1 MTPSEADYRTALH
14 GERNGDLVNRV
25 QQLRLDGQLGA
36 AGKRGG
42 GGSWLPWVL
51 CGLLALSWAGVGVR
65 WYRAA
70 GTAPADN
77 ATAAAAGPAPAAAA
91 RPAGAASDA
100 PAAAPGEVMLRLK
113 GNLIPSLQIAVSPR
127 DVSGELTSITFQ
139 EGKLVKEGD
148 VLATILDAQFANKV
162 EQDKAAVAQADAQL
176 ARARAAIK
184 KADASLASAA
194 ASYKKAEADI
204 KDWEAQ
210 IVLAKAEMRRATQ
223 AASLSAVG
231 QTDVD
236 RARATLDANDAKR
249 GAAVEAK
256 NAAKAQEE
264 AAVADVATAHESVKA
279 AEADVLAAKA
289 RLKETER
296 LHKNCTIVAPVS
308 GTILTK
314 KADKGSLVNP
324 LAFSSTNGGSSGSLC
339 EIADLSK
346 LEVEVDVPEREIT
359 KATPGLDCQVV
370 ADADPNRTYRG
381 YIDRVMPI
389 ADDSKNVIKVRV
401 RVVLPKGEVPGSFLK
416 PKMSVT
422 MVATNRPFAA
432 DPAKDQPW
440 Q

>member
-1 MTPSEADYRTALH
+1 MIPIETRPASA
-14 GERNGDLVNRV
+14 NGDLVNRV

-36 AGKRGG
+36 GKRAG

-51 CGLLALSWAGVGVR
+51 CGLLAASWAGVGVR

-70 GTAPADN
+70 GTAPADAAAPAADAGPRPAGSA
-77 ATAAAAGPAPAAAA
+77 ATTAAAGPAV
-91 RPAGAASDA
+91 
-100 PAAAPGEVMLRLK
+100 APGEVMLRLK

-162 EQDKAAVAQADAQL
+162 ESDKAAVAQAAAQF
-176 ARARAAIK
+176 ARAQAAIK
-184 KADASLASAA
+184 KAEASAASAA
-194 ASYKKAEADI
+194 ASYKRAEADI
-204 KDWEAQ
+204 ANWDAQ
-210 IVLAKAEMRRATQ
+210 MVLARAEMKRATL
-223 AASLSAVG
+223 SLSGSAAA

-236 RARATLDANDAKR
+236 KAQATLDANQAQR
-249 GAAVEAK
+249 AAAVEAK

-264 AAVADVATAHESVKA
+264 AAVADVVTAKESVRA
-279 AEADVLAAKA
+279 ADADVLAAKA

-346 LEVEVDVPEREIT
+346 LEVEVDVPEREII
-359 KATPGLDCQVV
+359 KARPRLDCQIV
-370 ADADPNRTYRG
+370 ADADPSKTYRG

-422 MVATNRPFAA
+422 VVATNQPFAP
-432 DPAKDQPW
+432 DPAKDQAW
-440 Q
+440 E